1 MFKGQKVVLRALKR
15 EDMLRQWEA
24 ENDPE
29 LYFLDGGRPRPTSLE
44 AMYAHF
50 DGEVGKDNGSVSFA
64 IEADG
69 KYIGHCGLHSADMTA
84 RLCELSIEIG
94 DHAYWGRGYGR
105 ETVRLLLD
113 YAFTHMNMARVWL
126 NTHSEN
132 ERAIRC
138 YRACGF
144 VEEGRLR
151 RHIWVSG
158 RYVDRVMMGILRE
171 EHGVSE
177 QGAH

>member
-1 MFKGQKVVLRALKR
+1 MFKGQKVLLRAVKR
-15 EDMLRQWEA
+15 EDMLRQWES

-50 DGEVGKDNGSVSFA
+50 DGEVGRRDDSVSFA

-69 KYIGHCGLHSADMTA
+69 SYIGHCGLHSIDPTA
-84 RLCELSIEIG
+84 RLCELSVEIG

-105 ETVRLLLD
+105 EAVRLLLD
-113 YAFTHMNMARVWL
+113 YAFQHMNMERVWL

-138 YRACGF
+138 YKACGF

-151 RHIWVSG
+151 RHIWING
-158 RYVDRVMMGILRE
+158 RYVDRVIMGILRE
-171 EHGVSE
+171 ERTESE
-177 QGAH
+177 QDER